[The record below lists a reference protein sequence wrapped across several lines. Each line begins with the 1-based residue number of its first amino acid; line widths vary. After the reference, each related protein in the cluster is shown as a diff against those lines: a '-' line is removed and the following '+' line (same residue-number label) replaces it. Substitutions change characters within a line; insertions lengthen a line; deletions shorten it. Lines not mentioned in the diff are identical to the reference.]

1 MKTERETYCLQF
13 ARSLTAVL
21 IMAFGSAFA
30 AQAPKSNFDPQQAL
44 DGVKDEV
51 SPLNNQG
58 TTGLDNYVE
67 KAIRDLHRK
76 VEQGVAKL
84 KTQKQDAKR
93 KADDAAKAA
102 EAARDAAAN
111 CKTENDKKRIEA
123 LVKTAEQKQKDAQ
136 TSKDKADE
144 MAKDLG
150 KEVDEAGGNVDKHI
164 EDLKNTL
171 QKAYD
176 AKMQEFKDQ
185 GLPDNAFPRT
195 NFQGH
200 YTQTL
205 DKLNKAVDKVKQEGT
220 WENGKYNASKEG
232 MRPKLDSE
240 AVKARELIRTLGFKN
255 AKDLDALDPAGSLNK
270 ADTFLRAA
278 KNYLDNCPQKV
289 SAAPS
294 AGTTPTEVT
303 VAIDNRPE
311 AVVNICPGQNVQDAA
326 TKIGLGAHEVVAKD
340 DTGTII
346 KGRGDP
352 KAVAQAAQMQNVKLC
367 FQPEDDFCTI
377 YTPLTAYRGHDH
389 SQHIHSGA
397 AVHNHEAPDPPLSW
411 GVNPPKTVIRWS
423 R

>member
-1 MKTERETYCLQF
+1 MKHRNEKQIRPLLLSWILL
-13 ARSLTAVL
+13 ALVIDS
-21 IMAFGSAFA
+21 SALA
-30 AQAPKSNFDPQQAL
+30 AQSPKTDPQQAL
-44 DGVKDEV
+44 DNVKNEV
-51 SPLNNQG
+51 GPVNNQG

-67 KAIRDLHRK
+67 KAIRDLHQK

-102 EAARDAAAN
+102 EAARDAAAK
-111 CKTENDKKRIEA
+111 CKTDNDKKRIEA
-123 LVKTAEQKQKDAQ
+123 LVKSAEQKQKDAQ
-136 TSKDKADE
+136 TSKDKADQ

-150 KEVDEAGGNVDKHI
+150 KEVDDAGKNVDQHI
-164 EDLKNTL
+164 ADLKDNL

-176 AKMQEFKDQ
+176 EKMQQFKDQ

-200 YTQTL
+200 YNQTL
-205 DKLNKAVDKVKQEGT
+205 DQLNKAVSKVQQEGK
-220 WENGKYNASKEG
+220 WENGKYNAANEG
-232 MRPKLDSE
+232 MRAKLDSE
-240 AVKARELIRTLGFKN
+240 AVKAREFIRNAGFKN
-255 AKDLDALDPAGSLNK
+255 PKDNDALDPTGSLNN
-270 ADTFLRAA
+270 AATFLKAA
-278 KNYLDNCPQKV
+278 KNYLDNCPPKV
-289 SAAPS
+289 GLAPRPS
-294 AGTTPTEVT
+294 TPTEVT

-326 TKIGLGAHEVVAKD
+326 NRIGLAQHEVVAKD

-346 KGRGDP
+346 KGQGDP
-352 KAVAQAAQMQNVKLC
+352 KAVAQAAQSQNVKLC
-367 FQPEDDFCTI
+367 FQPEEDFCTI

-389 SQHIHSGA
+389 SKHVHSGA

-411 GVNPPKTVIRWS
+411 GLNPPKTIIRWS